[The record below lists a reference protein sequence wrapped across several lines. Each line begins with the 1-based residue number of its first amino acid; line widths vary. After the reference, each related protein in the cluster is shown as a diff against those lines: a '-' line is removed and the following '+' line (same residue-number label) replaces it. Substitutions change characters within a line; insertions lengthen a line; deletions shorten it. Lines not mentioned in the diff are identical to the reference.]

1 VDKRRGRPL
10 ASAAGLA
17 ALAAIGGYA
26 WHGARSGAP
35 ATVVDPPAAV
45 AAPAVA
51 VDAETVAS
59 PAVAAPAAKAAS
71 LAEPAADALLPGETE
86 AMKAIFARFA
96 TGDFVSALHMA
107 DEKAQLDSASP
118 AFHEWLIAQLPALL
132 TSAGWAR
139 LKVGDCD
146 EATQYL
152 RRAEALRR
160 TPETSK
166 GLAVCYYKQ
175 KNPAGAREQFAYYLD
190 KSPDDYQMQVLNAD
204 ALESEGAYDEAIH
217 ALEQAQAAAAKDAAS
232 RDQLA
237 AIDGR
242 LKSMRAR
249 GQESSLQSVESST
262 NFRLAFRA
270 GDYEDLVGFVFGTL
284 EDALAEYIEEYGFKP
299 PPAPIEVGL
308 YPVDAF
314 KNVVVGG
321 PEWAEGIFDGRLRI
335 PIRDPRETA
344 SLTPV
349 LRHELVHALF
359 ALMGDDR
366 TIPSWFDEGMAQRLS
381 CPHGNCGA
389 FQYPPQPGQF
399 LPPSAFFSPYVSF
412 DAVKAGRAYRQ
423 SLFLIDVIVARHGD
437 DALRRLVG
445 GISVASDLSS
455 DGLLR
460 PLGQTFAEL
469 HELASGIWHDRT
481 SPERARP

>member
-1 VDKRRGRPL
+1 MADAK
-10 ASAAGLA
+10 
-17 ALAAIGGYA
+17 ALAA
-26 WHGARSGAP
+26 
-35 ATVVDPPAAV
+35 T
-45 AAPAVA
+45 
-51 VDAETVAS
+51 T
-59 PAVAAPAAKAAS
+59 
-71 LAEPAADALLPGETE
+71 
-86 AMKAIFARFA
+86 
-96 TGDFVSALHMA
+96 
-107 DEKAQLDSASP
+107 SP
-118 AFHEWLIAQLPALL
+118 AFHDWLLAQLPALL
-132 TSAGWAR
+132 TSAGWSR

-160 TPETSK
+160 SPETSK

-190 KSPDDYQMQVLNAD
+190 KAPDDFQMQVLNAD
-204 ALESEGAYDEAIH
+204 TLESEGAYDEAIR
-217 ALEQAQAAAAKDAAS
+217 ALEQAQLAAAKGLEGDPS
-232 RDQLA
+232 KNDQLS
-237 AIDGR
+237 AIDKR
-242 LKSMRAR
+242 LRSMRAR
-249 GQESSLQSVESST
+249 GQESSLQSVETST

-270 GDYEDLVGFVFGTL
+270 GDYEDLVAFVFSTL
-284 EDALAEYIEEYGFKP
+284 EDALTEYVEEYGFRP

-308 YPVDAF
+308 YPPESF

-335 PIRDPRETA
+335 PIRDPQSTA

-381 CPHGNCGA
+381 CPRGFCGS
-389 FQYPPQPGQF
+389 FSYPPTPGEF
-399 LPPSAFFSPYVSF
+399 LPQAAFFSPYVSF

-423 SLFLIDVIVARHGD
+423 SLFLIDVLVAQHGD

-445 GISVASDLSS
+445 GITVSSDLSS

-460 PLGQTFAEL
+460 PLGQTFADL
-469 HELASGIWHDRT
+469 HRVASGIWHDRKPPDKAPR
-481 SPERARP
+481 SEQ